1 MISFKFSSKDEEK
14 SAIEKLYIKTNRVL
28 YGYAYNIL
36 KDKGLAEDAVHEAF
50 IRLEKNLDKIDDPD
64 SRRTFNYLITIVEN
78 ISKTMYVKRGRE
90 FAAPLEDYS
99 EVEENEFESADEVV
113 IKREEY
119 VLLHEAIDHLDE
131 KYRKVMTLLYFY
143 GMKEKEIAE
152 ELGISISNVGVRI
165 HRAKIKIKEYIE
177 RKEAGNK
184 CAIKWIKK

>member
-1 MISFKFSSKDEEK
+1 MISFKFSSKDEERT
-14 SAIEKLYIKTNRVL
+14 AIEKLYIKTNKVL
-28 YGYAYNIL
+28 YGYAYDIL

-78 ISKTMYVKRGRE
+78 ISKTMYIKRSRE
-90 FAAPLEDYS
+90 FASALEDYS
-99 EVEENEFESADEVV
+99 ENKEDDFESADEVF
-113 IKREEY
+113 IKQEEY
-119 VLLHEAIDHLDE
+119 ALLHEAIDHLDE

-152 ELGISISNVGVRI
+152 ELGLSISNVGVRI

-177 RKEAGNK
+177 RKEAGDK
-184 CAIKWIKK
+184 

>member
-14 SAIEKLYIKTNRVL
+14 SAIEKLYIKTNKVL
-28 YGYAYNIL
+28 YGYAYDIL

-50 IRLEKNLDKIDDPD
+50 VRLEKNLDKIDNPE

-78 ISKTMYVKRGRE
+78 ISKTMYVKRRRE
-90 FAAPLEDYS
+90 FASPLEDYS
-99 EVEENEFESADEVV
+99 EKEENEFESADEVI

-119 VLLHEAIDHLDE
+119 TLLHDAIDHLDE

-152 ELGISISNVGVRI
+152 ELGISINNVGVRN

-184 CAIKWIKK
+184 